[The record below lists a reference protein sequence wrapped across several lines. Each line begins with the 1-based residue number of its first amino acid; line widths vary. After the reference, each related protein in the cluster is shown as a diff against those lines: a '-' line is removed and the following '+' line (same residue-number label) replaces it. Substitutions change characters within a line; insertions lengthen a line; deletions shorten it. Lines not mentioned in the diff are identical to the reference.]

1 MVPVAGI
8 YIHIPFCSQFCN
20 YCDFYST
27 TMLGERDGFTEALV
41 AEIVVR
47 SVSFIQKGFKVGTV
61 YIGGGTPSVLSA
73 GQLGRILESVLSR
86 YPVSVSEVAP
96 PASDSVSLMASP
108 EITVELNPDDVSLGY
123 ARDLFSLGFNRV
135 SLGIQS
141 FNDAHLS
148 WMNRRHNS
156 AKALEAFGNL
166 RKAGFRNISI
176 DLIFGFES
184 LSTEEWRRNIELAIE
199 LSPEHLSCYQLGIEK
214 GTKLY
219 RSYMDGSYDP
229 MPDEGSNSQ
238 YALLQELLS
247 QAGYV
252 QYEVSS
258 FCKPGFESRHNSSYW
273 DFTPYFGFG
282 PSAHTFD
289 GVCREW
295 NDKGIN
301 KYILGWGQG
310 IRGFKS
316 ELLSLRDHL
325 NEFIMLSLRTVKGME
340 TLELSRLL
348 DNYAGSSD
356 SAQTTPQIAEFKT
369 NLHTLLEQRHLHQ
382 TPTHI
387 QIPPHN
393 LFLSDT
399 LIRTL
404 IVASL
409 G

>member
-1 MVPVAGI
+1 
-8 YIHIPFCSQFCN
+8 
-20 YCDFYST
+20 
-27 TMLGERDGFTEALV
+27 MLGKRDGFTGALV
-41 AEIVVR
+41 AEIAGR
-47 SVSFIQKGFKVGTV
+47 SASFIQKGFKVGTV
-61 YIGGGTPSVLSA
+61 YFGGGTPSVLSA
-73 GQLGRILESVLSR
+73 SQLGCILESVLSH
-86 YPVSVSEVAP
+86 YPVDVPDVVSP
-96 PASDSVSLMASP
+96 TSDYVPLMASP
-108 EITVELNPDDVSLGY
+108 EITVELNPDDVSLDY

-135 SLGIQS
+135 SLGVQS

-166 RKAGFRNISI
+166 RKAGFHNISI

-184 LSTEEWRRNIELAIE
+184 LSTEEWRRNIEQAIE
-199 LSPEHLSCYQLGIEK
+199 LTPEHLSCYQLGIEK

-219 RSYMDGSYDP
+219 QSYMDGSYVP
-229 MPDEGSNSQ
+229 LPDEGSNSQ
-238 YALLQELLS
+238 YTLLQELLS
-247 QAGYV
+247 QAGYA

-258 FCKPGFESRHNSSYW
+258 FCKPSFESRHNSSYW

-282 PSAHTFD
+282 PSAHSFD
-289 GVCREW
+289 GVGREW

-316 ELLSLRDHL
+316 EQASSRDHL

-356 SAQTTPQIAEFKT
+356 KAHTTPQIAEFKN
-369 NLHTLLEQRHLHQ
+369 NLHYLLEQGLLHQ
-382 TPTHI
+382 THTHI
-387 QIPPHN
+387 QIPPHK

-404 IVASL
+404 FVASL